1 MERTVPSHDPN
12 FKRSWEALHILNNFL
27 MIPHKNLTEVLHRL
41 PMTQKLITLLALLIT
56 AHAQDTVLDLTQPA
70 NYANQV
76 IPPYITKNNTP
87 ATNPITNLG
96 ATLGRVLFYDK
107 RLSRNDTVSCSSCH
121 QQQHA
126 FGDLATASSGVSG
139 TTGRHSM
146 RLVNARFATEAK
158 FFWDERA
165 ASAEAQATQPI
176 QDHVEMGFSGT
187 SGDPNFAALVN
198 KLSAYEEYHVLFQ
211 GVFGDATITEER
223 LGKSLAQFV
232 RSIQSFD
239 SRYDA
244 GRAVRTDNQAFPNF
258 TTSENNGK
266 QIFLTPPAQGGAGCA
281 GCHRPPE
288 FDIDPNTGNNGVV
301 GSFAGGS
308 DFTNTRSPSLRDM
321 VSGSGTLHGGLMH
334 NASLTTLLDMIN
346 HYNAIPA
353 VVSGL
358 DNRLRQPGGTPQ
370 RLNLSTAQK
379 ADLEAFLKTLTGTS
393 IYTDRKW
400 STPFSPT
407 NTLSLIVLP
416 TAAATMTSSVNGQ
429 DIEVLTLRAQGV
441 PNVAYVL
448 QTSTDLHAWADTPL
462 TATALGLL
470 EMTMPV
476 AAGENQRY
484 YRFAYRPFAV
494 AQQ

>member
-1 MERTVPSHDPN
+1 
-12 FKRSWEALHILNNFL
+12 
-27 MIPHKNLTEVLHRL
+27 MIPHNHFTSGLHGL
-41 PMTQKLITLLALLIT
+41 PMTKESITLLALLVT
-56 AHAQDTVLDLTQPA
+56 AQAQVAVLDLTQPA

-76 IPPYITKNNTP
+76 IPPYIRKNNTP

-107 RLSRNDTVSCSSCH
+107 RLSRNDTISCSSCH

-126 FGDLATASSGVSG
+126 FADLATASTGVNG

-146 RLVNARFATEAK
+146 RLVNARFGTEAK

-187 SGDPNFAALVN
+187 SGDPNFATLIT
-198 KLSAYEEYHVLFQ
+198 KLSAYEEYRVLFK

-223 LGKSLAQFV
+223 VGKSLAQFV

-239 SRYDA
+239 SKYDV
-244 GRAVRTDNQAFPNF
+244 GRAVRNDNQAFPNF

-266 QIFLTPPAQGGAGCA
+266 QIFLNPPPQGGAGCA
-281 GCHRPPE
+281 GCHQPPE
-288 FDIDPNTGNNGVV
+288 FDIDPNSGNNGVV

-308 DFTNTRSPSLRDM
+308 DFANTRSPSLRDM
-321 VSGSGTLHGGLMH
+321 VSGSGTPHGGFMH
-334 NASLTTLLDMIN
+334 NASLTTLLAVIN

-353 VVSGL
+353 VVTGL
-358 DNRLRQPGGTPQ
+358 DNRLRQPGGGPPAPQ
-370 RLNLSTAQK
+370 RLNLTNTQK

-393 IYTDRKW
+393 VYTDQKW
-400 STPFSPT
+400 SSPFSPT
-407 NTLSLIVLP
+407 NTLSLVVLP
-416 TAAATMTSSVNGQ
+416 TTAATMTSSVNGQ
-429 DIEVLTLRAQGV
+429 NIQMLTLRAQGV
-441 PNVAYVL
+441 PNVAYVF
-448 QTSTDLHAWADTPL
+448 QTSTDLSAWAETPV

-470 EMTMPV
+470 EATLPV
-476 AAGENQRY
+476 TTGDKQMF
-484 YRFAYRPFAV
+484 YRFAYRPSAGN
-494 AQQ
+494 